1 VLNST
6 SDHHQP
12 EHTVENI
19 TGVENRQ
26 LDITRQDTMLNT
38 CTGMVEVVEGSTNKC
53 FNIPQF
59 KKKYF
64 LFHFVMLWQL
74 INLHCPKFREFFK
87 YAHAVGPCQPE

>member
-38 CTGMVEVVEGSTNKC
+38 CTGMVEVV
-53 FNIPQF
+53 
-59 KKKYF
+59 
-64 LFHFVMLWQL
+64 
-74 INLHCPKFREFFK
+74 
-87 YAHAVGPCQPE
+87 